1 MYHEREKLM
10 KLRSHLY
17 QRCGVV
23 LDDFGQPAAD
33 KAVQV
38 EDTGMDEPFFVVH
51 IHIDYGCKYR
61 VKTSLSLESN

>member
-38 EDTGMDEPFFVVH
+38 EDTGMD
-51 IHIDYGCKYR
+51 
-61 VKTSLSLESN
+61 